1 VTLAALEGEVRTRPV
16 GSREPLLSDTLRAVG
31 LAAAVIANSALG
43 LICTVVFARWLGV
56 RAYGTLA
63 SLLACFLILTVPG
76 AALQTA
82 VARDVSQDPGGPAE
96 TLARRAMSMVLLLA
110 LPLGVV
116 LALAR
121 EPVASLL
128 GVDLA
133 WAAAAAVW
141 LGWVWS
147 ALAIRRGLFQGHRR
161 YRPIGLSLI
170 IEAAGRLAFGV
181 GLLALGLGATG
192 ALLGTGF
199 AIAAAWG
206 VLALKDRGPTCRGR
220 AADLLALAR
229 RGGAPLVA
237 LSLLAVIQNADVILV
252 RHRMSSAGAGV
263 YSVAAVAAR
272 GILWFGV
279 GLGLFLLPE
288 AARRARH
295 GTDARGV
302 LMQMI
307 GLVCLLA
314 VPLIIVY
321 LVAGMSLLDLIS
333 DTRVQLAGAGAALPL
348 LSLGMTLLAISYLV
362 LQYLLA
368 LRRRT
373 FVFPLLLAALAELG
387 GVWAAGRSFEHVAVA
402 ILLVQALLL
411 AGLLAVALTEKRVS
425 VMPEEPVWHERS
437 AEQLQ
442 SDLV

>member
-1 VTLAALEGEVRTRPV
+1 
-16 GSREPLLSDTLRAVG
+16 
-31 LAAAVIANSALG
+31 
-43 LICTVVFARWLGV
+43 
-56 RAYGTLA
+56 
-63 SLLACFLILTVPG
+63 
-76 AALQTA
+76 
-82 VARDVSQDPGGPAE
+82 
-96 TLARRAMSMVLLLA
+96 
-110 LPLGVV
+110 
-116 LALAR
+116 
-121 EPVASLL
+121 
-128 GVDLA
+128 
-133 WAAAAAVW
+133 
-141 LGWVWS
+141 
-147 ALAIRRGLFQGHRR
+147 
-161 YRPIGLSLI
+161 
-170 IEAAGRLAFGV
+170 
-181 GLLALGLGATG
+181 
-192 ALLGTGF
+192 
-199 AIAAAWG
+199 
-206 VLALKDRGPTCRGR
+206 
-220 AADLLALAR
+220 
-229 RGGAPLVA
+229 
-237 LSLLAVIQNADVILV
+237 
-252 RHRMSSAGAGV
+252 MSSAGAGV